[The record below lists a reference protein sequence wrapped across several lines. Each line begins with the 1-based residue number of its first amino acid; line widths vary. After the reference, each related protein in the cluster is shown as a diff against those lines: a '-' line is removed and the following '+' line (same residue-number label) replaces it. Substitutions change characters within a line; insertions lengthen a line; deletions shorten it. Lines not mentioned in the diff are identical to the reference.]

1 MIEKLKIKKA
11 KLEDVDF
18 IVESL
23 IEAEKNNTKVLSYST
38 IFNLKIS
45 KVKEILK
52 KTLMMNVDGCELSI
66 SSYLIGFVENKP
78 VASIGAWIEGAY
90 GIPSSTVKGNLLFK
104 SLPKN
109 SIKYAKSISNLTSKL
124 YTEYIDNSFCI
135 GIVYIKKG
143 YRGHGIFKKILE
155 IHLNIKKIKEKK
167 INTYVHVFSN
177 NISAIKTYKKN
188 GFVVIKELKS
198 NDLKIKKFLP
208 YNMKQILIKKLTD
221 D

>member
-11 KLEDVDF
+11 KIEDVDF

-23 IEAEKNNTKVLSYST
+23 IEAEKNNTKVLSYSK

-45 KVKEILK
+45 KVKEVLK
-52 KTLMMNVDGCELSI
+52 KTLIMNIDGCELSI
-66 SSYLIGFVENKP
+66 SSYLIGFIENKP
-78 VASIGAWIEGAY
+78 VASIGAWIEGAN
-90 GIPSSTVKGNLLFK
+90 GTPSSTVKGNLLFK

-143 YRGHGIFKKILE
+143 YRGYGIFKKIFE
-155 IHLNIKKIKEKK
+155 IHINNNKIYDRKM
-167 INTYVHVFSN
+167 NTYVHVFSN

-188 GFVVIKELKS
+188 GFIMMKELKS
-198 NDLKIKKFLP
+198 DDNEIKKYLP
-208 YNMKQILIKKLTD
+208 FNKKQILIKKAD

>member
-11 KLEDVDF
+11 KLEDADF

-23 IEAEKNNTKVLSYST
+23 IEAEKNNTKVLSYSK

-45 KVKEILK
+45 KVKEVLK
-52 KTLMMNVDGCELSI
+52 KTLIMNIDGCELSI
-66 SSYLIGFVENKP
+66 SSYLIGFIENKP
-78 VASIGAWIEGAY
+78 VASIGAWIEGAN
-90 GIPSSTVKGNLLFK
+90 GTPSSTVKGNLLFK

-143 YRGHGIFKKILE
+143 YRGYGIFKKIFE
-155 IHLNIKKIKEKK
+155 IHINNNKIYDRKM
-167 INTYVHVFSN
+167 NTYVHVFSN

-188 GFVVIKELKS
+188 GFIMMKELKS
-198 NDLKIKKFLP
+198 DDNEIKKYLP
-208 YNMKQILIKKLTD
+208 FNKKQILIKKAD